1 MLCIFHHNLKRQH
14 FQINKK
20 EECIL
25 RAWKYIK
32 DPPLAAR
39 VQEGTGNFFLSPLLL
54 SFHSSLALSFQFM
67 TLPQLPTFYFLWWE
81 TIPACKALSLG
92 SLNITMATK
101 EDVHHWGNGEEN
113 NVNEYHKNEV
123 IRSNKLDGHRA
134 TQIELILLSRKR
146 KKQNQS

>member
-1 MLCIFHHNLKRQH
+1 MYISSQFKKATFSNKQKGRVH
-14 FQINKK
+14 FKGMKVHQG
-20 EECIL
+20 
-25 RAWKYIK
+25 
-32 DPPLAAR
+32 PPPAAR
-39 VQEGTGNFFLSPLLL
+39 AQEGTGNFFLSPLLL